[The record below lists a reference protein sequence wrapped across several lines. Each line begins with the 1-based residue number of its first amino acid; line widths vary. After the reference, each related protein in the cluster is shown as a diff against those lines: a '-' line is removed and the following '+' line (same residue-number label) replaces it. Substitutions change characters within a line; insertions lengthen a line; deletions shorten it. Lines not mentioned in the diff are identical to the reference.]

1 MMERSVFDFRLA
13 RQRIWEA
20 KLSNENEDQP
30 PQYMFIAM
38 CRHFDSEDA
47 DKCPDTNAS
56 VCIAR
61 HGPGENEWIPVI
73 PNLGSQ
79 IKLNDTSIEKVH
91 FIGGQICN
99 DKKNYTTEIKFVCD
113 DAYCR
118 PLLYNET
125 GTCTLELPGDSGRFD
140 IQPLRRPTHYTIQSS
155 DGRLFE
161 LNFCSPISDSRC
173 GFTSLDGVSVCEVN
187 ATTGGKSRAIGIT
200 RRSVLQYI
208 EEKGLKMIYHGPND
222 SKGTGG
228 AEITLVCNENIT
240 FGEPVFKA
248 ELDNLYKFELETSL
262 ACLAWPVE
270 CAVFDREDNK
280 FDLGQLRKTDGNW
293 EVTDPGQGKV
303 RFHINICGALN
314 PVKTY
319 VCPGANVGACR
330 TNSSEST
337 NLGSVTTGPKIN
349 ADGVLTLHYT
359 GGSPCEDGRFR
370 HSTHIVFHCLRVE
383 NGPRF
388 IKQSEDCVSSFLWET
403 PVACPVKY
411 VVGKNCQVREPSY
424 SAVFDLRPLHR
435 PGMDYSLTTE
445 QGDHYRVNICGTLD
459 EPCGG
464 YDNAS
469 ICLTSGGRQIP
480 IAPYFWD
487 GRVAF
492 EFHGAECKPGNKST
506 VHLILLCNH
515 KVQLPD
521 SNIEYLSKDDRC
533 NFYFVWNTALAC
545 TPSKEVECIITDDKG
560 EVYDLTS
567 LSLSSSNHMNID
579 RGRKHKFFIN
589 VCHSVVFGY
598 GSMCAYNAGVC
609 MEDLKKPNYHNRFHN
624 LGEVSEGPKFVDGI
638 LTLNYDSGEIC
649 SDPQG
654 APHYTSTINFYCD
667 PTSVETTPQLL
678 VDQLCHYVFMWV
690 TSAAC
695 PQRSTRHLDSNSTG
709 DCTATNPATNFRFNL
724 IQLKETVNHFD
735 GPNGFH
741 YSLSICDNLDDSV
754 CGSMAGACRTKDNS
768 PLKEVLGIGHS
779 NLQYQD
785 GQLFLNYSG
794 GKLCQK
800 GTRQSI
806 RVQFMCGAENTT
818 QGPKLLEELDDC
830 STLIAWNT
838 ELACEHRILCQAF
851 DGDNLV
857 DLSPL
862 ISFDNNYEVTVNRSR
877 FFVNVCR
884 PVLPFT
890 GLGCPPGSGACV
902 AHVEED
908 GELTQE
914 FSLGYPHFSPVLD
927 KGEAVLKYMLGSPCP
942 VVRTQMSS
950 SFHFKCDVSAG
961 KGAPVLKSI
970 TQDCQ
975 YQFDWKTSVVC
986 PSSEQVVSDSDNYVL
1001 RNKELNT
1008 AIDLRPLCKHDVHKV
1023 IKGGK
1028 TFYLNLC
1035 SSKTT
1040 CDGAAVCRQTDSSSY
1055 DSYGENLEVEF
1066 DYANNLTKL
1075 LYTSGSLCHKSAG
1088 NGVDINFSAEV
1099 WLKCDPTADEGQAE
1113 IVAVSLYFTHFT
1125 SEGKLN

>member
-56 VCIAR
+56 
-61 HGPGENEWIPVI
+61 
-73 PNLGSQ
+73 
-79 IKLNDTSIEKVH
+79 
-91 FIGGQICN
+91 
-99 DKKNYTTEIKFVCD
+99 
-113 DAYCR
+113 AYCR

-200 RRSVLQYI
+200 WRSVLQYI

-480 IAPYFWD
+480 IGEQGVGQFTIA
-487 GRVAF
+487 
-492 EFHGAECKPGNKST
+492 
-506 VHLILLCNH
+506 
-515 KVQLPD
+515 
-521 SNIEYLSKDDRC
+521 KDDRC

-800 GTRQSI
+800 GTRQST